1 MIITDIIAVDK
12 KRDKI
17 FIDNEFA
24 FVLYKGELHLY
35 GIEVGEELSDSI
47 YSTIV
52 NEVLLK
58 RAKLRAMNLLTKK
71 DYTEKQLRKKMSE
84 GYYSETQI
92 DFTMQF
98 LKEYGYIDDAR
109 YVKNYF
115 FAYIQTRPRNRII
128 QKLLEKGISQNLI
141 DELVEEIYEEEAELT
156 DIPDEMELGR
166 KFLEKKKY
174 DICNSMKEKQKA
186 YGYLIRK
193 GISSDIAMKLLKECQ
208 KDEAT
213 T

>member
-12 KRDKI
+12 KRDKV

-35 GIEVGEELSDSI
+35 GIETGKTISDSI

-71 DYTEKQLRKKMSE
+71 DYTEKQIRKKLSE
-84 GYYSETQI
+84 GYYSEAQI
-92 DFTMQF
+92 DLTIQF
-98 LKEYGYIDDAR
+98 LKEYRYIDDVR
-109 YVKNYF
+109 YVRNYF
-115 FAYIQTRPRNRII
+115 FAYIQTKPRNKII
-128 QKLLEKGISQNLI
+128 QKLLEKGISQDLI
-141 DELVEEIYEEEAELT
+141 DSLVDEIYEEEAELT
-156 DIPDEMELGR
+156 DIPDEMELGH
-166 KFLEKKKY
+166 KLLEKKKY
-174 DICNSMKEKQKA
+174 DICGSMKEKQKA

-208 KDEAT
+208 KD
-213 T
+213 